1 MTALKAAKPES
12 YSASSA
18 LALNVGA
25 VTAGTGLSSCIC
37 MICCKACHERD
48 SSTLSPQGKIWPA
61 VLPLEGCWSA
71 STSQTHM
78 GMPMS
83 SNTTGPRLATCM
95 SYTGNIVYM
104 HDVNAG
110 VCSVPHT
117 ALCKCHPQQP
127 SQICVRQSW
136 TCAKSGHS
144 GSPALTCHCASIW
157 RSHKYGSIETYL

>member
-25 VTAGTGLSSCIC
+25 VTAGTGLSL
-37 MICCKACHERD
+37 MHLYDLLQACHERD

-110 VCSVPHT
+110 VMFCSTH
-117 ALCKCHPQQP
+117 ALCKCSGKPLS
-127 SQICVRQSW
+127 SQ
-136 TCAKSGHS
+136 A
-144 GSPALTCHCASIW
+144 
-157 RSHKYGSIETYL
+157 RSVFANPGLAPNQDTVGARR